1 MKKCK
6 GTGKAKGFGCN
17 KELDF
22 VIGQNGIKSYKAKY
36 GLGYACG
43 CFAKWLYTSEK
54 GEEILHK
61 SMTVAKRKVEKE
73 KKAETRRKKDEL
85 NSSRA
90 MKLADMYFSQYIRL
104 KHSENGFCTCYTCGD
119 INPIKGTDNGH
130 WQKRKE
136 KSTRYHENNCRPQC
150 RTCNGNTAKNGMQ
163 LEFRENL
170 VRELG
175 EDEVQELE
183 RLAKTT
189 IDANSYFYRAIA
201 TKYRKLV
208 NDLQKEL
215 GVKYW

>member
-6 GTGKAKGFGCN
+6 GTGKAKGHGCG

-22 VIGQNGIKSYKAKY
+22 VIGNNGLKSYKAKY
-36 GLGYACG
+36 GLGLSCCY
-43 CFAKWLYTSEK
+43 AKWLYTSTE
-54 GEEILHK
+54 GEEILSK
-61 SMTVAKRKVEKE
+61 SMTIAKKKVEKE
-73 KKAETRRKKDEL
+73 KRAETRRKKDEL

-90 MKLADMYFSQYIRL
+90 MQQADTYFSRYIRL
-104 KHSENGFCTCYTCGD
+104 KHSENGFCTCYTCGG
-119 INPIKGTDNGH
+119 INPIKSTDNGH

-136 KSTRYHENNCRPQC
+136 TATRYHENNCRPQC

-170 VRELG
+170 VREIG
-175 EDEVQELE
+175 EERVQEIE
-183 RLAKTT
+183 RLSKTT
-189 IDANSYFYRAIA
+189 IKADSYFYRAIA